1 MKKKF
6 LATAVSLAC
15 LVPAAVACSE
25 SEDAANK
32 AGEAGSSVVG
42 EAKDSV
48 AAGQSDSAQSDDD
61 DADDADDAT
70 ETDDADD
77 DADDATETDDADDDA
92 DDAAENSAENAQTK
106 VDDKKALSIALKD
119 AGIKEA
125 DATEK
130 EAEKD
135 SQNGKVIW
143 EVSFKSGGQE
153 YDYDIDAET
162 GDILNKENEKG
173 KLG

>member
-32 AGEAGSSVVG
+32 AGEAGSSIVG

-61 DADDADDAT
+61 DADDT
-70 ETDDADD
+70 
-77 DADDATETDDADDDA
+77 
-92 DDAAENSAENAQTK
+92 DDAAENSAKNAQTK

-135 SQNGKVIW
+135 SQKGKVIW

-162 GDILNKENEKG
+162 GDVLNKKNEKDD
-173 KLG
+173 